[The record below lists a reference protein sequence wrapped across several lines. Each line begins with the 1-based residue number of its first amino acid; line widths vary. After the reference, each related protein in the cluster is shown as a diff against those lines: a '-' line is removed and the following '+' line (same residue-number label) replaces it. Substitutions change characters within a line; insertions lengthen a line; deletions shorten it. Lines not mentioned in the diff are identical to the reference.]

1 MARWT
6 TKGDPPRVVNW
17 LATLRY
23 DTGDRLRIVRVAGV
37 GSIGLEVVA
46 SWSDEMMREQIGGT
60 DVFAQSILDLAQ
72 AHCDAQQ
79 CRQEYRLEYL
89 RGDSETAAA
98 VFGLRMEPSDGT
110 AFDDEDAS
118 PAGQIRQQMA
128 FARQMMAN
136 SQRIPLMAL
145 EALARQLDIAHQRI
159 TELEKERAA
168 MFDTYAEAL
177 SMIAEAQAAREPAP
191 TLTQQVG
198 EVTKVAPGII
208 GLVKSLLTTP
218 AAAPAAASNV
228 QTTGIVRV

>member
-6 TKGDPPRVVNW
+6 TKGDPPRVINW

-23 DTGDRLRIVRVAGV
+23 KEGDRLRVVRVAGV

-46 SWSDEMMREQIGGT
+46 QWAHDTLREQVGGV
-60 DVFAQSILDLAQ
+60 DVFAQSILDLVQ
-72 AHCDAQQ
+72 SHCDAQQ

-89 RGDSETAAA
+89 RDEAETAEATFA
-98 VFGLRMEPSDGT
+98 LRMEPTDGA

-145 EALARQLDIAHQRI
+145 EALARQLDIAHTRI

-177 SMIAEAQAAREPAP
+177 TMIAEAQAAQTPAP

-198 EVTKVAPGII
+198 EVTKVAPAVI
-208 GLVKSLLTTP
+208 GLVKALMPSTP
-218 AAAPAAASNV
+218 AAPAAAASS
-228 QTTGIVRV
+228 IVKV